1 MDSIPA
7 DRGVLYNRANSP
19 KQSPAFSI
27 FLFFPLIFTLQ
38 DPYSK
43 NFIIIK
49 VIQALY
55 AWLYILGRNSEI
67 NHPDWRLFCLLL
79 FRSRAFS
86 LQLVS

>member
-55 AWLYILGRNSEI
+55 A
-67 NHPDWRLFCLLL
+67 
-79 FRSRAFS
+79 
-86 LQLVS
+86 